1 MEYVTI
7 GRMAKRVNVSVRTL
21 QYYDKLGLLKP
32 STVSKGGRRLFS
44 DNDMTILHQIVT
56 FKSLGL
62 SLDEIKCRIMPTNTN
77 EDIKKMLFKQ
87 SEIIKEQMMKAARVI
102 ESIEMIA
109 YEIERNNT
117 VDWSRYSRMMQM
129 IQENNESFWVSHYLE
144 NDVLERIIHIHEKYS
159 EAELPSDWL
168 VKCMKRVKYLMDAGL
183 TPESD
188 EAQILAAEV
197 WAIVDKYTQGQPEM
211 LQKLY
216 SFFNDSKQWPN
227 QYAQMQKASHAFL
240 ETSIDDY
247 LKRLK

>member
-1 MEYVTI
+1 MLF
-7 GRMAKRVNVSVRTL
+7 RSNVSVRTL

-159 EAELPSDWL
+159 EAE
-168 VKCMKRVKYLMDAGL
+168 
-183 TPESD
+183 
-188 EAQILAAEV
+188 
-197 WAIVDKYTQGQPEM
+197 
-211 LQKLY
+211 
-216 SFFNDSKQWPN
+216 
-227 QYAQMQKASHAFL
+227 
-240 ETSIDDY
+240 
-247 LKRLK
+247 